1 MEHTLSHQSV
11 RLGVPAVQYETPF
24 SVRRHVMGEGHGDD
38 STIDRLADAIV
49 NVYRNCVVPVEK
61 GKGMTEEAF
70 AATTSTTS
78 PLSRPSH
85 PTHSLPSPA
94 TTEVKEEEEEGE
106 GEEGGLGWSA
116 PPTTLPYV
124 ASGKVAKAML
134 ADIAILGPQD
144 CSRQI

>member
-70 AATTSTTS
+70 AATTSPHS
-78 PLSRPSH
+78 PPSH
-85 PTHSLPSPA
+85 PAHSLPSPA
-94 TTEVKEEEEEGE
+94 TTEVKEEEEEEGE

-116 PPTTLPYV
+116 PPTTLPCCA
-124 ASGKVAKAML
+124 ASGKVATAML